1 MTSARRSL
9 ADHPDRLLAPLIDA
23 RQSHRRQACSRDA
36 RGASS
41 KLKLASLRSSGGKRE
56 RLIAF
61 RSQNQELAREECLQ
75 QLSYLSGL
83 TRGLVDPEADVI
95 DLDASL
101 DETSFVRESA
111 QRILSDPRIVDL
123 RQRLAA
129 GIEGIAQTWPGD
141 AEIVTALSDYI
152 RQSTSDAVPSP
163 VALDSLALL
172 NLCANALKLAPSSVW
187 LGVAAQLLARMS
199 RDLSDASISDAELAS
214 LMTPVEAVLNVILT
228 AYPDVSSTSLSS
240 HLMSGDKLLTTSL
253 RSAMDENPD
262 VVAAFL
268 AFCSQAG
275 HPACRTP
282 SISS

>member
-1 MTSARRSL
+1 M
-9 ADHPDRLLAPLIDA
+9 
-23 RQSHRRQACSRDA
+23 
-36 RGASS
+36 
-41 KLKLASLRSSGGKRE
+41 RSSGGKRE

-83 TRGLVDPEADVI
+83 TRGLADPEADVI